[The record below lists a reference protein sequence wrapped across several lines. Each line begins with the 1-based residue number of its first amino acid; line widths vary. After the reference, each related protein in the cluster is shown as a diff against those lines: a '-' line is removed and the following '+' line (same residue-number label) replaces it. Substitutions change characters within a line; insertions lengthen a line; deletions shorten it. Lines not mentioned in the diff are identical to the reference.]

1 MIKFSIIY
9 FGYAILSLGCTTKS
23 QQKRIDHQI
32 VDSIVHMAFNNFMD
46 DIGPF
51 NGMHSEQTFI
61 IDTIA
66 QPYDYIELEIM
77 DNFPLVDRYSEKI
90 RIDSR
95 ETRNTYSKY
104 LKKFFP
110 SGKIKLD
117 DDSLIK
123 MPNNDFHEKLREKAL
138 VVFKYSDIFYIVE
151 ADQYYMSFSYYCGRG
166 CGGQY
171 TMLFGID
178 DNGKLVNVRIKN
190 IWV

>member
-1 MIKFSIIY
+1 MKFSIIY
-9 FGYAILSLGCTTKS
+9 FGFAILSIGCTSKS
-23 QQKRIDHQI
+23 QQKKIDPQI
-32 VDSIVHMAFNNFMD
+32 VDSIINIAFNNFMD

-66 QPYDYIELEIM
+66 QPYDYIESEIM
-77 DNFPLVDRYSEKI
+77 DNFPLVDRYGEKTI
-90 RIDSR
+90 IDSR
-95 ETRNTYSKY
+95 ETRSIYVKY

-110 SGKIKLD
+110 TGKIKFE

-123 MPNNDFHEKLREKAL
+123 MPNNDFHEKLREKEL
-138 VVFKYSDIFYIVE
+138 VVFKYSDIYYIVE

-171 TMLFGID
+171 TMLYSLD
-178 DNGKLVNVRIKN
+178 ENGKLVNVRVKR